1 MKINLS
7 PVRADQPITVE
18 RQGDSLIIDGEVFDF
33 SVIPEGAVLPAS
45 AISSPHFLDT
55 VTRVDG
61 VLELTLRLPHG
72 ATCPPETCSP
82 VPIVDPANGLVPL
95 PPYDLP
101 TPELPSEDLE

>member
-7 PVRADQPITVE
+7 PVRADQPIAVE

-45 AISSPHFLDT
+45 AISCPHFLDT

-61 VLELTLRLPHG
+61 VLELTLRLPYG
-72 ATCPPETCSP
+72 ATCPPETCFP
-82 VPIVDPANGLVPL
+82 TPIVDPANGPVSL
-95 PPYDLP
+95 PPYDLL
-101 TPELPSEDLE
+101 TPELPNEDLE